1 VKVAV
6 IGCVAFSADA
16 LRQVLALSEAE
27 VVGVVTRRRSD
38 FNADFACLADIAEP
52 LAIPIFFA
60 EGRDQEEMAAWLRAT
75 GADVIYCFGWSYL
88 LRRPVL
94 TSAPLGVI
102 GFHPAALPANRGRH
116 PLIWA
121 LALGLEQTA
130 STFFHMDEGA
140 DTGDILSQ
148 EPVQIL
154 DTDDAASLY
163 AKVSATAL
171 AQIAAFT
178 PRLATETVPRRPQP
192 PEAGNVWRKRGR
204 LDGQIDWRMSGRAI
218 RNLVRA
224 LTRPY
229 VGAHCI
235 HAGQDVKVWAVSE
248 MEWPQRNIEPG
259 KVLRASDADG
269 LVVKCDDGAVAILK
283 HEFEVLPVKGT
294 YL

>member
-1 VKVAV
+1 VKVAL
-6 IGCVAFSADA
+6 IGCVIFSADT
-16 LRQVLALSEAE
+16 LRMLLSFSGVE
-27 VVGVVTRRRSD
+27 VVGVVTRRNSD
-38 FNADFACLADIAEP
+38 LNADFANLADIAEP
-52 LAIPIFFA
+52 LSIPVFYV
-60 EGRDQEEMAAWLRAT
+60 EGRDQDEIASWLRGT

-88 LRRPVL
+88 LHRSVL
-94 TSAPLGVI
+94 DAAPLGVI

-130 STFFHMDEGA
+130 STFFQMDEGA

-148 EPVQIL
+148 ESVAIL
-154 DTDDAASLY
+154 NTDDAASLY

-171 AQIAAFT
+171 AQIRKFT
-178 PRLATETVPRRPQP
+178 PLLATGTIPRRHQQVD
-192 PEAGNVWRKRGR
+192 AGNTWRKRGQ

-218 RNLVRA
+218 VNLVRA

-235 HAGQDVKVWAVSE
+235 YAGYEVKVWAVSE
-248 MEWPQRNIEPG
+248 IEWSERNIEPG
-259 KVLRASDADG
+259 KVLKASVEEG
-269 LVVKCDDGAVAILK
+269 LVVKCYDAAVTILE
-283 HEFEVLPVKGT
+283 HEFEVLPVEGA